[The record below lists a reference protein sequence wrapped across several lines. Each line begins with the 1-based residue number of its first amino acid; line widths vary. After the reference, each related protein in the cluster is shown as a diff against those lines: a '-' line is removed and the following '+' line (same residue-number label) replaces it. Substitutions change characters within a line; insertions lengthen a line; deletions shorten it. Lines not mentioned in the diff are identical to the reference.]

1 MVTLAGNNC
10 HVAGNQRQV
19 AKRTAQEFASYLG
32 VPYEEVSVRLVTTL
46 VRVLEDMVDR
56 IILHASRM
64 PHLSNSIKPLCRK
77 LDEKQQQE
85 LEQMKTKCAC

>member
-19 AKRTAQEFASYLG
+19 AERTAQEFASYLG

-85 LEQMKTKCAC
+85 LEQTKTKCAC